1 MPSLYPLDCTACT
14 QLLTLVTSIPADQCP
29 GFLPGVMAAN
39 GIPAT
44 PQIVNF
50 ACKDALPILA
60 KKNPTK
66 TCVGMLKCSV
76 NKPKAALRR
85 TAVAKP
91 AVASGAESETVAAPA
106 SAAMATVSAWF
117 ADNFEVAVAISVVC
131 GLALLV
137 LARLLFVKCC
147 TKPLLQVEADDDF
160 SASMPAV
167 SYASPAN
174 AESAGHQ
181 SAEVE
186 VDAGGAAAAA
196 YAPPALP
203 AAAVA
208 AAEVPL
214 LDAASEPAAGSA

>member
-1 MPSLYPLDCTACT
+1 
-14 QLLTLVTSIPADQCP
+14 
-29 GFLPGVMAAN
+29 MAAN

-60 KKNPTK
+60 KKNPTQ

-85 TAVAKP
+85 AAAAKP
-91 AVASGAESETVAAPA
+91 AVDAETTASVAAPA
-106 SAAMATVSAWF
+106 SAATAMATASAWF
-117 ADNFEVAVAISVVC
+117 ADHFEAAVAISVVC

-167 SYASPAN
+167 SYAAPN
-174 AESAGHQ
+174 AEST
-181 SAEVE
+181 VE
-186 VDAGGAAAAA
+186 IDAGGAASAE
-196 YAPPALP
+196 YAPPVLP
-203 AAAVA
+203 PVAA

-214 LDAASEPAAGSA
+214 LEAASEPSAGSA